1 MTLTSDNPQPGNGYP
16 PPPYGYPPSYPAPR
30 HHNRTTLTVVSV
42 AGALAVLASVGYVT
56 AQTGGTD
63 TNAVA
68 RAAASIPSTPPA
80 TAPGRWPADLTP
92 FSALIG
98 TGPTSANA
106 WNAARCAPTSLGATG
121 ELHTVACLEP
131 AGTTAFVTSL
141 ETASDV
147 TSLISGD
154 LQSGGTQSAWT
165 FHGQTLGTAVTSSTN
180 GDSTIATTFNKHP
193 TILITLMG
201 SQPSAVQT
209 DWQSAP
215 LPH

>member
-1 MTLTSDNPQPGNGYP
+1 MTLTSDNHQPGNGFP
-16 PPPYGYPPSYPAPR
+16 PPPYGYSPSYPAR
-30 HHNRTTLTVVSV
+30 RRHNRTTLTVVSV

-80 TAPGRWPADLTP
+80 ATAPGRWPADLTP

-121 ELHTVACLEP
+121 ERRTVACL
-131 AGTTAFVTSL
+131 A
-141 ETASDV
+141 
-147 TSLISGD
+147 
-154 LQSGGTQSAWT
+154 
-165 FHGQTLGTAVTSSTN
+165 
-180 GDSTIATTFNKHP
+180 
-193 TILITLMG
+193 
-201 SQPSAVQT
+201 
-209 DWQSAP
+209 
-215 LPH
+215 